1 MSTTVQTATDIRSF
15 HVHNTMKAVRAH
27 ERGGP
32 EVLRYEDAP
41 VPKLGASEVL
51 VEVHAAAVTPGELA
65 WDETWQSADGADR
78 TPIVPSHEFSG
89 VIAQVGGDV
98 SSLTPGI
105 EVFGL
110 IDFNHDGAAA
120 EYVSI
125 PHEVGVPRPARLS
138 HVESAALPLA
148 ALTAWQALSDHARVQ
163 PGERVFIQGGAGGV
177 GSLAVQLAKA
187 LGAEVTATASEDDEP
202 LVKTLGAD
210 GVVPSVPAAL
220 SADEPLFDV
229 VLNTFG
235 GPVPAESYGLVRPE
249 GRLVTLAQPPDQSI
263 AERRGIQGIFF
274 VVASDPDELRHIADL
289 AEQAELRPVIA
300 RTLPLADASV
310 AYGPSPAPRRPGKTV
325 LVVRP

>member
-1 MSTTVQTATDIRSF
+1 MS
-15 HVHNTMKAVRAH
+15 TMKAVRAH
-27 ERGGP
+27 KRGGP
-32 EVLRYEDAP
+32 EVLRFEDAP
-41 VPKLGASEVL
+41 VPEVGATEVL

-98 SSLTPGI
+98 SSLTPGTQ
-105 EVFGL
+105 VYGL

-120 EYVSI
+120 EYVSL
-125 PHEVGVPRPARLS
+125 PQEMVVPRPTRLS

-148 ALTAWQALSDHARVQ
+148 ALTAWQALSDRARVQ

-187 LGAEVTATASEDDEP
+187 LGAEVTATASDDDAP

-210 GVVPSVPAAL
+210 GVVPTVSAL
-220 SADEPLFDV
+220 SPDEQLFDV
-229 VLNTFG
+229 LLNTVG
-235 GPVPAESYGLVRPE
+235 GPVPAESYGLVRPG

-263 AERRGIQGIFF
+263 AERHGIQGIFF
-274 VVASDPDELRHIADL
+274 VVASDPDELRRIADL
-289 AEQAELRPVIA
+289 AEQGELRPVIA
-300 RTLPLADASV
+300 RTLPLAKAAM
-310 AYGPSPAPRRPGKTV
+310 AYTPPPAPRRPGKTV